1 MSSFRFTS
9 LFGLLGFL
17 NVSNA
22 GSTVFN
28 WLMQIA
34 GLAGFITWTSLNIC
48 HLAFMRALKARGI
61 SRDILPYK
69 ALWQPYFSYYGLFFN
84 VLIIITNG
92 FTAFVPWKTSEF
104 FVAYISVIIFVVMF
118 VGYKIVFKTKFV
130 KSAEADLDS
139 GRKEVEEMFFEEV
152 VPVTWWGK
160 FWAWMG

>member
-1 MSSFRFTS
+1 MRTIA
-9 LFGLLGFL
+9 LWQNERRIIFGLLGFL

-84 VLIIITNG
+84 EI
-92 FTAFVPWKTSEF
+92 
-104 FVAYISVIIFVVMF
+104 
-118 VGYKIVFKTKFV
+118 
-130 KSAEADLDS
+130 
-139 GRKEVEEMFFEEV
+139 GRASCRERVCLYV
-152 VPVTWWGK
+152 
-160 FWAWMG
+160 